1 MADLR
6 VIDAHFHVWDLA
18 AQRLPWLAGT
28 DGSISRTYT
37 FGDLA
42 DIYARMDGVEFV
54 GGVYVEVDCDDAA
67 AEDAIVY
74 DLMAREPRVLAAMLR
89 GTVSPTMRVPL
100 NAAGIR
106 EPLHVDGAARGR
118 CLEPSFIEGL
128 VALASVHMPFESCN
142 RVDELE
148 DACRAFSQV
157 PEATVILNHLGNV
170 ERMDGA
176 WCSAMERLAAM
187 PNLYVKVSGYPTADR
202 GFVSELLAFVRE
214 TFRADRLLYASNWPV
229 VDMYSSLGEH
239 FELVR
244 DAFGDDEDF
253 FMRNAV
259 CAYGLN
265 IGKE

>member
-1 MADLR
+1 MTDLQ

-18 AQRLPWLAGT
+18 AQRLPWLEGT
-28 DGSISRTYT
+28 DGSISKTYT
-37 FGDLA
+37 FDDLA
-42 DIYARMDGVEFV
+42 AIYAQMDGVELV

-74 DLMAREPRVLAAMLR
+74 DLMARQPRVLAAMLR
-89 GTVSPTMRVPL
+89 GSVGPAMRVPL
-100 NAAGIR
+100 HAAGVR
-106 EPLHVDGAARGR
+106 EPLHVDGAAPGR
-118 CLEPSFIEGL
+118 CLEPSFIDGL
-128 VALASVHMPFESCN
+128 AALALAHKPFESCN

-148 DACRAFSQV
+148 DAYRAFSQV
-157 PEATVILNHLGNV
+157 PEETVILNHLGNV
-170 ERMDGA
+170 ERMDAA
-176 WCSAMERLAAM
+176 WRSVMERFATL

-229 VDMYSSLGEH
+229 VNMYSSLAEH